1 MNLRSVATLAVLLTT
16 GAASAAEPQIPEAR
30 QAQLRAIADACR
42 PDAQRLCQGTEP
54 GEGRIITCL
63 RAHTSELSQACRTVL
78 PQAPATPA
86 TPPKK

>member
-1 MNLRSVATLAVLLTT
+1 MTLRLVAALLLITSV
-16 GAASAAEPQIPEAR
+16 ASAAEPQIPEAR

-42 PDAQRLCQGTEP
+42 ADAQKLCQATEP

-63 RAHTSELSQACRTVL
+63 RARNSELSQACRTVL